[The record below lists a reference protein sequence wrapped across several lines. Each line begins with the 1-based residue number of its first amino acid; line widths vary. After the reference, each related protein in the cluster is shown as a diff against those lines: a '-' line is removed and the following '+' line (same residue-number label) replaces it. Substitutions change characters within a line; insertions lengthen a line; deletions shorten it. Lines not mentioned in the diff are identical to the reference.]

1 MTALLGGRYRPLGRI
16 ATGGMGEVWRAR
28 DELLGREVAV
38 KLLRRHV
45 AADPDFRER
54 FRMEARIAAG
64 LSDPGIAQVFDYGE
78 ADDVAYLVMELVP
91 GDSLATILKR
101 SGRLSVEDTL
111 DMVEQTARA
120 LAAAHRSGI
129 IHRDIKPGNLLVT
142 ETGTVKITDFGIA
155 RALEAA
161 PMTQT
166 GTVLGTAQ
174 YVSPEQASGE
184 RLTVATDVYSLGVV
198 AYECLAGRPPFVSET
213 QVAIALMHIGQEPP
227 PLPESVPQ
235 AVRDL
240 VMRCLAKD
248 PGSRPAGA
256 EDLAGRARALRE
268 SLTAAGATGLALLTD
283 PHGWRAEPASEW
295 PRDVVPAPADGDAGA
310 PTPVGAVGAD
320 DTDPAGAGA
329 AGASS
334 VVAGVAGAGIADP
347 GVAGTDPYGPGAE
360 TADGARRPRR
370 RLRRTT
376 MIAATVVGCAAAVG
390 LGALAAQD
398 LTHRNVDRGSGG
410 SVIPASP
417 AVTASPS
424 PTPTR
429 PKPVRSRPSAV
440 PTKQHRP
447 PSTPSATVSTSATP
461 SAQPSTSPTPSPT
474 PTAPPPP
481 PTPTAP
487 PATPSTTTSTT
498 PDPGETDAPNEET

>member
-429 PKPVRSRPSAV
+429 PKPVWSRPSAV